1 MWRKVINLVRNKY
14 ILSLAGNVIMSG
26 LGLITMTLIYRAL
39 SKTEAGTWVFFQS
52 ILLLIDTF
60 RSGFLTTAFIKFYS
74 GAAKER
80 SAEVSG
86 SAWFLGLIV
95 TGILVL
101 VSLSSF
107 LFLNHIPDE
116 GLVLFFKWSGL
127 YYAVSL
133 PWFLATCV
141 IQGNQQFDKLLYIR
155 LSNQGSFVVFI
166 LLLII
171 TGKINLQN
179 VLFTYLLS
187 NTITSIYAL
196 SKSWTR
202 ITDLKQRSKDC
213 ILEIY
218 NFGKYSVGTALSA
231 NMFSTSDT
239 FIINFMLGKPA
250 LAIYNLGQTLM
261 QLVEIPLR
269 SFAVTA
275 MPELAAAY
283 NGGDRSGVIRIM
295 MKYAGMLCIILI
307 PAAII
312 GCALADVP
320 IYIIGGGKYIGTE
333 AANVFRLFLTFAI
346 LFPPDRFFALTL
358 DVIHKPKINFYKVL
372 VMLGVNIATD
382 FLGIYLTHN
391 VYGIAFATVCP
402 ILTGTLIG
410 YWALNKYQSFSY
422 WQIFK
427 TGYHETI
434 ALVKQMLGKRK
445 LSAGNLP

>member
-1 MWRKVINLVRNKY
+1 MWRKVISLVRNKY

-26 LGLITMTLIYRAL
+26 LGLITMTLIYRSL

-52 ILLLIDTF
+52 ILLLVDTF
-60 RSGFLTTAFIKFYS
+60 RSGFLTTAYIKFYA
-74 GAAKER
+74 GASKER
-80 SAEVSG
+80 AAEVAG
-86 SAWFLGLIV
+86 SAWLLGLAV
-95 TGILVL
+95 TSILVMI
-101 VSLSSF
+101 SLGSF
-107 LFLNHIPDE
+107 LFMNYIPDE
-116 GLVLFFKWSGL
+116 GLLLFFKWSGV

-141 IQGNQQFDKLLYIR
+141 IQGDQHFGKLLYIR

-166 LLLII
+166 TVLII
-171 TGKINLQN
+171 SGRINLQY
-179 VLFTYLLS
+179 VLFAYLLS
-187 NTITSIYAL
+187 NLITSVYAL
-196 SKSWTR
+196 SQNWTR
-202 ITDLKQRSKDC
+202 VTDLSKRSKGC
-213 ILEIY
+213 ISEIY

-275 MPELAAAY
+275 MPELATAY
-283 NGGDRSGVIRIM
+283 NSGDRSGVIRIM
-295 MKYAGMLCIILI
+295 KKYAGMLCIILI

-312 GCALADVP
+312 GCALADLP

-372 VMLGVNIATD
+372 VMLGVNIGTD
-382 FLGIYLTHN
+382 FLGIYLTHS

-402 ILTGTLIG
+402 ILTGTVIG
-410 YWALNKYQSFSY
+410 YWALNKYNGFSY
-422 WQIFK
+422 WNIFK
-427 TGYHETI
+427 TGYYET
-434 ALVKQMLGKRK
+434 QMLLKQALGKLK
-445 LSAGNLP
+445 LQSQ